1 MDDFQNDNVDLLNFI
16 NKKTQ
21 EKCDNEPKKIFF
33 LFTKS
38 IRLSLIST
46 FEQQQQIS
54 YAISCTDLI
63 INIFWII
70 YNYSHNAK
78 LTMFM
83 CERAVLLFNEYINIS
98 KNYGN
103 DNTNLIDVKQ
113 FIINKTIGPLKL
125 PSKLVN
131 SSIRNITELSQI
143 YTKFIYK
150 IFSKIVRVHNHYYTP
165 TIFLESISC
174 ILSNIIYKIYN
185 LNMVSYIEKELLLL
199 SDYDILDLPREVNL
213 LKIKL
218 ELLLNCTE
226 FIDNPLLS
234 QKIANRII
242 TEEIDVIDDLHDINE
257 FFDCENKIQDRDFF
271 KELIIKLKEYTHK
284 KTVKH

>member
-1 MDDFQNDNVDLLNFI
+1 MVLRWCQHQKGCSYIHLGWQRRKCAFDL
-16 NKKTQ
+16 Q
-21 EKCDNEPKKIFF
+21 EARRIC
-33 LFTKS
+33 
-38 IRLSLIST
+38 
-46 FEQQQQIS
+46 QIS
-54 YAISCTDLI
+54 LV
-63 INIFWII
+63 
-70 YNYSHNAK
+70 
-78 LTMFM
+78 
-83 CERAVLLFNEYINIS
+83 RRRGRV
-98 KNYGN
+98 
-103 DNTNLIDVKQ
+103 

>member
-16 NKKTQ
+16 NKKTH
-21 EKCDNEPKKIFF
+21 DTYDTEPKKIFF

-38 IRLSLIST
+38 IRSSLIST
-46 FEQQQQIS
+46 YTQQQHIS

-83 CERAVLLFNEYINIS
+83 CERSVLLFNEYINIS

-103 DNTNLIDVKQ
+103 DKTNIIDVKQ

-125 PSKLVN
+125 PSNGTNEILKNL
-131 SSIRNITELSQI
+131 TKLSQV
-143 YTKFIYK
+143 YTQFVYN
-150 IFSKIVRVHNHYYTP
+150 IFNKIVQVHNYYYTP
-165 TIFLESISC
+165 EIFLESISS
-174 ILSNIIYKIYN
+174 ILSNIIYKIYH
-185 LNMVSYIEKELLLL
+185 LNMHDYIEKELVLL

-218 ELLLNCTE
+218 EIVQTCNEQTC
-226 FIDNPLLS
+226 NPELS
-234 QKIANRII
+234 QQIAETII
-242 TEEIDVIDDLHDINE
+242 KDHIDIIDSLDDINE

-271 KELIIKLKEYTHK
+271 KQLIMKLKHHTNEK
-284 KTVKH
+284 